1 MTPDIEE
8 FLLQFQSESNSKK
21 SRKNNPCKE

>member
-8 FLLQFQSESNSKK
+8 FLLHFQSQSNSKK
-21 SRKNNPCKE
+21 SRKNNPWKE